1 MQNYFFLLL
10 TYICTNDKIK
20 IIQGVKYM
28 CKLGDIIVV
37 KNFKG
42 EDGTLLKKKKSFFY
56 RY

>member
-1 MQNYFFLLL
+1 
-10 TYICTNDKIK
+10 
-20 IIQGVKYM
+20 M